1 MPAAASLRSPVWLT
15 VCWLIGCAC
24 LLTAV
29 ATISTG
35 SAGEAIFVTLLMG
48 VPGAWVVG
56 RVPLMRVRLTD
67 AGLQNHGLFR
77 TRRAA
82 WADISGVEVEPVN
95 GGDLPWQSF
104 APVLHL
110 DDGQEWPLM
119 QLAGYS
125 SESRVRS
132 SRVGRQTEQI
142 RHYLAQ

>member
-1 MPAAASLRSPVWLT
+1 MPAAVSLRSPVWLT
-15 VCWLIGCAC
+15 VSWLIGCAC
-24 LLTAV
+24 LLTAA

-35 SAGEAIFVTLLMG
+35 PSGTAIFVTLLMG
-48 VPGAWVVG
+48 VSGAWVVG

-67 AGLQNHGLFR
+67 SDLQNRGLFR

-82 WADISGVEVEPVN
+82 WADISVVEVEPVN

-110 DDGQEWPLM
+110 ADGQEWPLM
-119 QLAGYS
+119 QLVGYS
-125 SESRVRS
+125 SESRVGR

-142 RHYLAQ
+142 RHYLPE